1 MSQCG
6 GSSGFKRKDKNGLI
20 YKMEID
26 PQTRNKLMVTKVE
39 EGQINWELGLIDT
52 CYHINS

>member
-6 GSSGFKRKDKNGLI
+6 GSSGFKMKDKNGRI

-26 PQTRNKLMVTKVE
+26 PQTRNKFMVTKVE
-39 EGQINWELGLIDT
+39 EGQIN
-52 CYHINS
+52 